1 MLGNQHPSKDEESL
15 SLASIVLFLSDAEH
29 ACLACFLSLACLPG
43 VPPEQEQN
51 VALSGK
57 QILLAGL
64 TYYSCEASLACP
76 LSIARLA
83 WRACLACSLSLACL
97 LGVLSEPVRVSNEGL
112 WMRLMLGNTTSCCG
126 TQ

>member
-15 SLASIVLFLSDAEH
+15 SLASIVLFLSYVPWR
-29 ACLACFLSLACLPG
+29 ACLACPLACFLSLACLPG
-43 VPPEQEQN
+43 VQEQK

-76 LSIARLA
+76 LSVARLA

-97 LGVLSEPVRVSNEGL
+97 LGMLSEPGVLAWRAL
-112 WMRLMLGNTTSCCG
+112 
-126 TQ
+126 

>member
-1 MLGNQHPSKDEESL
+1 MLRNQHPSKDKESL
-15 SLASIVLFLSDAEH
+15 SLVSIVLFLSDAWR
-29 ACLACFLSLACLPG
+29 ACLACPLACFLSLACLPG

-76 LSIARLA
+76 LSVARLA

-97 LGVLSEPVRVSNEGL
+97 LGVLSEPGVLAWRAL
-112 WMRLMLGNTTSCCG
+112 
-126 TQ
+126 

>member
-15 SLASIVLFLSDAEH
+15 SLASIVLFLSDAWC
-29 ACLACFLSLACLPG
+29 ACLACLLACFLSLACLPG
-43 VPPEQEQN
+43 VPPGREQN

-76 LSIARLA
+76 LSVARLA
-83 WRACLACSLSLACL
+83 WRACLACSLSLVCL
-97 LGVLSEPVRVSNEGL
+97 LGTLSRE
-112 WMRLMLGNTTSCCG
+112 
-126 TQ
+126 

>member
-1 MLGNQHPSKDEESL
+1 M
-15 SLASIVLFLSDAEH
+15 
-29 ACLACFLSLACLPG
+29 PG

-76 LSIARLA
+76 LSVARLA

-97 LGVLSEPVRVSNEGL
+97 LGVLSEPGVHPYLVSKSSLPDSPCPGVPSE
-112 WMRLMLGNTTSCCG
+112 S
-126 TQ
+126 TQAELCLVGG

>member
-1 MLGNQHPSKDEESL
+1 MFPGVPPG
-15 SLASIVLFLSDAEH
+15 VL
-29 ACLACFLSLACLPG
+29 LSLACLPG

-76 LSIARLA
+76 LSVARLA
-83 WRACLACSLSLACL
+83 WRAPSLSLACL
-97 LGVLSEPVRVSNEGL
+97 LGVLSEPGVLAWRAL
-112 WMRLMLGNTTSCCG
+112 
-126 TQ
+126 

>member
-15 SLASIVLFLSDAEH
+15 SLASIVLFLSYVPWR
-29 ACLACFLSLACLPG
+29 ACLACPLACFLSLACLPG
-43 VPPEQEQN
+43 VPPEQERN

-64 TYYSCEASLACP
+64 IYYSCEASLACP
-76 LSIARLA
+76 LSVARLA

-97 LGVLSEPVRVSNEGL
+97 LGMLSEPGVLAWRAL
-112 WMRLMLGNTTSCCG
+112 
-126 TQ
+126 

>member
-15 SLASIVLFLSDAEH
+15 LLASIVLFLSNVPWRAS
-29 ACLACFLSLACLPG
+29 LACFLSLACLPG
-43 VPPEQEQN
+43 VPPEQERN

-64 TYYSCEASLACP
+64 IYCSCEASLACP
-76 LSIARLA
+76 LSVARLA

-97 LGVLSEPVRVSNEGL
+97 LGVLSEPGVLAWRAL
-112 WMRLMLGNTTSCCG
+112 
-126 TQ
+126 